1 MERMTISIGEKLAH
15 TFDALIARRGYT
27 SRSEAVRDL
36 MRREVEFAR
45 SGDDPEGQCVANF
58 SYVYDHQLR
67 DLAERINAAQHA
79 HHDLVI
85 ATSHVHLDHDH
96 CLESMFLKGKLS
108 EVRAFAERVGAE
120 RGVNHGHLNVI
131 SVKIGDAHRQ
141 GRYHRHHGHLHLIPR
156 S

>member
-1 MERMTISIGEKLAH
+1 MERMTISIDEKLAQ

-27 SRSEAVRDL
+27 SRSEAVRDM
-36 MRREVEFAR
+36 MRREVESAR
-45 SGDDPEGQCVANF
+45 SDDDPEGRCVANF
-58 SYVYDHQLR
+58 SYVYDHHLR
-67 DLAERINAAQHA
+67 NLAERINAAQHA

-96 CLESMFLKGKLS
+96 CLESMFLKGRLS
-108 EVRAFAERVGAE
+108 EVRAFAEGVGAE